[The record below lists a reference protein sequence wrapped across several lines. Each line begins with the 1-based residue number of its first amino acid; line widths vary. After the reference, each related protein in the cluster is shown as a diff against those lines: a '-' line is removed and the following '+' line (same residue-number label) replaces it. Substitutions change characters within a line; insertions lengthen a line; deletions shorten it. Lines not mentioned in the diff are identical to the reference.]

1 MENLINEKFEKI
13 KELVNEYDE
22 LQRFVSYLEINK
34 NLIGII
40 QSDYDGPG
48 LNYSTYSNRIKKT
61 VISALKNRMAEISKQ
76 FN

>member
-1 MENLINEKFEKI
+1 MNNIMEIQFNKA

-22 LQRFVSYLEINK
+22 IKRFLNLLQNNK
-34 NLIGII
+34 NLVAVI

-48 LNYSTYSNRIKKT
+48 LNYSTYSSTCKKI
-61 VISALKNRMAEISKQ
+61 VIDALKLRLEEIQKQ

>member
-1 MENLINEKFEKI
+1 MNTQFDKI

-22 LQRFVSYLEINK
+22 IKRFVSCLENDK
-34 NLIGII
+34 NLIGVI

-48 LNYSTYSNRIKKT
+48 LNYSTYSNGIKKT
-61 VISALKNRMAEISKQ
+61 VISVLKNRMAEISKQ

>member
-1 MENLINEKFEKI
+1 MEKQFDKI

-22 LQRFVSYLEINK
+22 LQRFVSCLENNK
-34 NLIGII
+34 NLIAVI

-48 LNYSTYSNRIKKT
+48 LNYSTYSDTCKQLI
-61 VISALKNRMAEISKQ
+61 ISALKNRMVEITKQ

>member
-1 MENLINEKFEKI
+1 MNTKFDKI

-22 LQRFVSYLEINK
+22 LKRFLSYLENDK
-34 NLIGII
+34 NLIAVI

-48 LNYSTYSNRIKKT
+48 LNYSTYSNEIKKT
-61 VISALKNRMAEISKQ
+61 VISAVKNRIWEISNQ

>member
-1 MENLINEKFEKI
+1 METQFNKA

-22 LQRFVSYLEINK
+22 IKRFVSYLENDK
-34 NLIGII
+34 NLIAVI

-48 LNYSTYSNRIKKT
+48 LNYSTYSNACKKI
-61 VISALKNRMAEISKQ
+61 VIDALKLRLEEIQKQ

>member
-1 MENLINEKFEKI
+1 MDSQFEKI
-13 KELVNEYDE
+13 KGLVNEYDE
-22 LQRFVSYLEINK
+22 IKRFVSCLENDK
-34 NLIGII
+34 NLIGVI

-48 LNYSTYSNRIKKT
+48 LNYSTYSNEIKKM

>member
-1 MENLINEKFEKI
+1 MNTQFDKI

-22 LQRFVSYLEINK
+22 IKRFVSCLENDK
-34 NLIGII
+34 NLIAVI

-48 LNYSTYSNRIKKT
+48 LNYSTYSNEIKKI
-61 VISALKNRMAEISKQ
+61 VISALKNRMADISKQ

>member
-1 MENLINEKFEKI
+1 MNTKFDKI

-22 LQRFVSYLEINK
+22 LKRFVSYLENDK
-34 NLIGII
+34 NLIAVI

-48 LNYSTYSNRIKKT
+48 LNYSTYSNEIKKT
-61 VISALKNRMAEISKQ
+61 VISAVKNRILEISNQ

>member
-1 MENLINEKFEKI
+1 MEKQFNKI

-22 LQRFVSYLEINK
+22 LQRFVSCLENNK
-34 NLIGII
+34 NLIAVI

-48 LNYSTYSNRIKKT
+48 LNYSTYSDTCKQLI
-61 VISALKNRMAEISKQ
+61 ISALKNRMVEITKQ

>member
-1 MENLINEKFEKI
+1 MEKQFNKI

-22 LQRFVSYLEINK
+22 LQRFVSCLENNK
-34 NLIGII
+34 NLIAVI

-48 LNYSTYSNRIKKT
+48 LNYSTYSDTCKQLI
-61 VISALKNRMAEISKQ
+61 ISAFKNRMMEITKQ

>member
-1 MENLINEKFEKI
+1 MNTNFDKI

-22 LQRFVSYLEINK
+22 LKRFANYLENDK
-34 NLIGII
+34 NLIGVI

-48 LNYSTYSNRIKKT
+48 LNYSTYSNEIKKI
-61 VISALKNRMAEISKQ
+61 VISAVKNRILEISNQ

>member
-1 MENLINEKFEKI
+1 MNTKFDKI

-22 LQRFVSYLEINK
+22 LQKFVNYLENDK
-34 NLIGII
+34 NLIAVI

-48 LNYSTYSNRIKKT
+48 LNYSTYSNEIKKT
-61 VISALKNRMAEISKQ
+61 VISAVKNRILEISNQ

>member
-1 MENLINEKFEKI
+1 MNTKFDKI

-22 LQRFVSYLEINK
+22 LQKFVNYLENDK
-34 NLIGII
+34 NLIAVI

-48 LNYSTYSNRIKKT
+48 LNYSTYSNEIKKT
-61 VISALKNRMAEISKQ
+61 VISAVKNRIWEISNQ

>member
-1 MENLINEKFEKI
+1 MNTKFDKI

-22 LQRFVSYLEINK
+22 LKRFLSYLENDK
-34 NLIGII
+34 NLIAVI

-48 LNYSTYSNRIKKT
+48 LNYSTYSNEIKKT
-61 VISALKNRMAEISKQ
+61 VISAVKNRILEISNQ

>member
-1 MENLINEKFEKI
+1 MNTKFDKI

-22 LQRFVSYLEINK
+22 LKRFLSYLENDK
-34 NLIGII
+34 NLIAVI

-48 LNYSTYSNRIKKT
+48 LNYSTYSNEIKKT
-61 VISALKNRMAEISKQ
+61 VISAIKNRILEISNQ

>member
-1 MENLINEKFEKI
+1 MNTKFDKI

-22 LQRFVSYLEINK
+22 LQRFVICLESDK
-34 NLIGII
+34 NLIAVI

-48 LNYSTYSNRIKKT
+48 LNYSTYSNEIKKT
-61 VISALKNRMAEISKQ
+61 VISAVKNRILEISNQ

>member
-1 MENLINEKFEKI
+1 METQFDKI

-22 LQRFVSYLEINK
+22 IKGFVSYLDNDK
-34 NLIGII
+34 NLIAVI

-48 LNYSTYSNRIKKT
+48 LNYSTYSNEIKKM
-61 VISALKNRMAEISKQ
+61 VISALKNKMTEISKQ

>member
-1 MENLINEKFEKI
+1 MNTQFDKI

-22 LQRFVSYLEINK
+22 IKRFVSCLENDK
-34 NLIGII
+34 NLIAVI

-48 LNYSTYSNRIKKT
+48 LNYSTYSSKIKKI

>member
-1 MENLINEKFEKI
+1 MNTKFDKI

-22 LQRFVSYLEINK
+22 LKRFLSYLENDK
-34 NLIGII
+34 NLIAVI

-48 LNYSTYSNRIKKT
+48 LNYSTYSNEIKKT
-61 VISALKNRMAEISKQ
+61 VISAIKNRIWEISNQ

>member
-1 MENLINEKFEKI
+1 MNTKFDKI

-22 LQRFVSYLEINK
+22 LKRFLSYLENDK
-34 NLIGII
+34 NLIAII

-48 LNYSTYSNRIKKT
+48 LNYSTYSNEIKKT
-61 VISALKNRMAEISKQ
+61 VISAIKNRIWEISNQ

>member
-22 LQRFVSYLEINK
+22 LQRFVSYLEPDK
-34 NLIGII
+34 NLIGVI
-40 QSDYDGPG
+40 QSDYDEPG
-48 LNYSTYSNRIKKT
+48 LNYSTYSNEIKKI

>member
-1 MENLINEKFEKI
+1 MNTKFDKI

-22 LQRFVSYLEINK
+22 LKRFLSYLENDK
-34 NLIGII
+34 NLIAVI

-48 LNYSTYSNRIKKT
+48 LNYSTYSNEIKKT
-61 VISALKNRMAEISKQ
+61 VISVVKNRILEISKQ

>member
-1 MENLINEKFEKI
+1 MNTKFDKI

-22 LQRFVSYLEINK
+22 LQRFVICLENDK
-34 NLIGII
+34 NLIAVI

-48 LNYSTYSNRIKKT
+48 LNYSTYSNEIKKT
-61 VISALKNRMAEISKQ
+61 VIFAVKNRILEISNQ

>member
-1 MENLINEKFEKI
+1 MNAQFEKI
-13 KELVNEYDE
+13 KGLVNEYDE
-22 LQRFVSYLEINK
+22 IKRFISFLENDK
-34 NLIGII
+34 NLIAVI

-48 LNYSTYSNRIKKT
+48 LNYSTYSNEIKKI

>member
-1 MENLINEKFEKI
+1 MNNIMEIQFNKA

-22 LQRFVSYLEINK
+22 IKRFLNLLQNNK
-34 NLIGII
+34 NLIAVI

-48 LNYSTYSNRIKKT
+48 LNYSTYSNTCKKI
-61 VISALKNRMAEISKQ
+61 VIDALKLRLEEIQKQ